1 MPSLFIHG
9 GVGRITIS
17 RSGRNSQLCQSF
29 PLFGTK
35 CNLCFGF
42 CGSRG
47 YITHRKVSHHWWRNA
62 CRANRRTG
70 LGVACSQVFE
80 SDDVYEQPV
89 HHTREPPEVPGLPA
103 RRLSDVIIGIN
114 IAMFLAQLAFP
125 QLTLA
130 GVKINE
136 MIDQGQVWR
145 LFTPAFL
152 HGSPTHLLVNM
163 LSLHSLGP
171 VTEWTCGRQRFLA
184 IYLGSAVAGNIASY
198 FGDDLP
204 SLGASGAIFGLS
216 GALLVYFVRNRRL
229 FRGRGSNIITRL
241 VLTVI
246 LNFGI
251 GIVLPQIDEWG
262 HLGGFMGGALLA
274 YLLGPCYELCLVK
287 GLEGIWIVDDPPLSF
302 LSTPPRQIYK

>member
-1 MPSLFIHG
+1 MSTSFIHSC
-9 GVGRITIS
+9 VGTTVS
-17 RSGRNSQLCQSF
+17 RSGRNSQVCKASSL
-29 PLFGTK
+29 PGTK
-35 CNLCFGF
+35 CNLRSVFL
-42 CGSRG
+42 GS
-47 YITHRKVSHHWWRNA
+47 YEYTNYSKVLHIWRNA
-62 CRANRRTG
+62 SGATSRRTG
-70 LGVACSQVFE
+70 LDITCSQVFE
-80 SDDVYEQPV
+80 SDDVAVQPV
-89 HHTREPPEVPGLPA
+89 HHTREPPEVPGQPA

-114 IAMFLAQLAFP
+114 IGMFLAQLAFP

-136 MIDQGQVWR
+136 MIDQGEVWR

-198 FGDDLP
+198 FQDDLP

-229 FRGRGSNIITRL
+229 FRGRGSNIIIRL

-246 LNFGI
+246 LNFGV
-251 GIVLPQIDEWG
+251 GILLPQIDEWG
-262 HLGGFMGGALLA
+262 HLGGFLGGALLA

-287 GLEGIWIVDDPPLSF
+287 GLEGIWLVDDPPLSF
-302 LSTPPRQIYK
+302 LSTPPRQIFK

>member
-1 MPSLFIHG
+1 M
-9 GVGRITIS
+9 R
-17 RSGRNSQLCQSF
+17 
-29 PLFGTK
+29 
-35 CNLCFGF
+35 FGF
-42 CGSRG
+42 WKSCA
-47 YITHRKVSHHWWRNA
+47 YKTKKKVSHQRWRNA
-62 CRANRRTG
+62 CRASRRTG
-70 LGVACSQVFE
+70 LDIANSQVFE
-80 SDDVYEQPV
+80 SDDVSVQPV
-89 HHTREPPEVPGLPA
+89 HHTPEPPEVPGLPA

-241 VLTVI
+241 VLTVL

-287 GLEGIWIVDDPPLSF
+287 GLEGIWLVDDPPLSF